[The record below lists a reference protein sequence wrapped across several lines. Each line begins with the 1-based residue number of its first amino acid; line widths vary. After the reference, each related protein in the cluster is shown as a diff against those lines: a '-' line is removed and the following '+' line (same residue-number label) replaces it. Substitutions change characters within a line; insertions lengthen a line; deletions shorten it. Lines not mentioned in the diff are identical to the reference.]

1 MDSHIFI
8 ALVGAL
14 VNAGLSVTVPCLVK
28 NSEQPFLKQIK
39 QVFDTNRQV
48 IITSSLIVAITIYLA
63 LQIAPEIQPTF
74 SELTGLSLDSSSSTP
89 RLPMVVSTRQLPQD
103 LKNLLKLVRNQ

>member
-28 NSEQPFLKQIK
+28 NSEQPFLKQVIHSERFIIK
-39 QVFDTNRQV
+39 TPQQNLSILKRKVKQKT
-48 IITSSLIVAITIYLA
+48 ILIY
-63 LQIAPEIQPTF
+63 
-74 SELTGLSLDSSSSTP
+74 G
-89 RLPMVVSTRQLPQD
+89 
-103 LKNLLKLVRNQ
+103 LKNG